1 MQKEEKEILFGTLL
15 GDSNLQTYTGG
26 KTWRARFIQSNA
38 HKDYLFHLYDIFK
51 PIVKTSPRQ
60 SWLWLESGESRW
72 TFNTSV
78 LPLDLEFGKI
88 FYLKNKKIVPSNEYL
103 DLYLTPRAIAYW
115 FMDDGSLKSN
125 CKAYILCTDSFKLDD
140 LKRIGEIFKN
150 KYDIKIS
157 FHKQRLNYR
166 IYIPRKEYNKFKNLI
181 EEYVHPSMKYKL

>member
-51 PIVKTSPRQ
+51 PIVKTSARQ
-60 SWLWLESGESRW
+60 SWLESGQSRW

-115 FMDDGSLKSN
+115 FMDSGSLKSN

>member
-115 FMDDGSLKSN
+115 LWTM
-125 CKAYILCTDSFKLDD
+125 
-140 LKRIGEIFKN
+140 E
-150 KYDIKIS
+150 
-157 FHKQRLNYR
+157 
-166 IYIPRKEYNKFKNLI
+166 
-181 EEYVHPSMKYKL
+181 V